1 MLAVCID
8 MEGVLI
14 PEMWPLIAEKLGINE
29 LAITTRAELHETGG
43 AAD

>member
-29 LAITTRAELHETGG
+29 LAITT
-43 AAD
+43 